1 MICYSCWNDK
11 HETTIDLGFYTA
23 PLEEFVVAIYLSL
36 LSTIIECMSCVPSF
50 TTLRINMSSGK
61 KIRQALTEIAN
72 IHQTRIFFW
81 PEILHFSRRAPCAN
95 MWELDLQ
102 CIHGGYGGQS
112 PLLKLI
118 IAKISWWPHPAKSH
132 SHLAMSAVCHCDVQ
146 SHTVHYQCICHCRWE
161 LFTKTVFPLTNW

>member
-1 MICYSCWNDK
+1 MTCYSCWNDK

-36 LSTIIECMSCVPSF
+36 PSTIIECMSCVPSF
-50 TTLRINMSSGK
+50 TTLRISMSSVK

-95 MWELDLQ
+95 MCELDLQ
-102 CIHGGYGGQS
+102 CIHK
-112 PLLKLI
+112 LLKWYTIGLCGALLCGFMTFCDTNI
-118 IAKISWWPHPAKSH
+118 KHEPQRALTSGGRLNKKDGLTRYGDSH
-132 SHLAMSAVCHCDVQ
+132 VKD
-146 SHTVHYQCICHCRWE
+146 
-161 LFTKTVFPLTNW
+161 KTS